1 MNNPN
6 HKDFFD
12 SMVGHL
18 STAAKK
24 TTDFASA
31 QIGLA
36 ADRKKLE
43 RMKMQEQVRQME
55 VLQTWNY
62 YKGHYDTVGNAV
74 GRCVSDNHAKLG
86 LNQPRNLE
94 NIYCKDT
101 EKNVNI
107 ENRQVVFRYEA
118 DRRTSDLYNGGLQRV
133 TYPHVPREDIE
144 KELARQLPRYMMK
157 AGYGYASLKVD
168 DSEKDDSVI
177 ITLSGVY
184 QGGVVS

>member
-6 HKDFFD
+6 HKDFFN

-24 TTDFASA
+24 TADIASVKIDKA
-31 QIGLA
+31 VEKNKI
-36 ADRKKLE
+36 E
-43 RMKMQEQVRQME
+43 RMQMQEQARQMQIQQ
-55 VLQTWNY
+55 LWND
-62 YKGHYDTVGNAV
+62 YKNHYDTVGNAV
-74 GRCVSDNHAKLG
+74 RRCVSDNHAKLG

-118 DRRTSDLYNGGLQRV
+118 DRRTSDLYNGGLQKV
-133 TYPHVPREDIE
+133 TYPNVPVEDIE

-177 ITLSGVY
+177 IILRGVY
-184 QGGVVS
+184 